1 MVNAKTSFMCIAG
14 GTVDAIT
21 LSYNPIK
28 FSLTDGIIIGF
39 RASGANTSTTPTAN
53 ADGTGAKTIVQKG
66 GQALEPGTI
75 PGANAVIILQYD
87 LANDRFELVNNGV
100 GNIEDDEFCFVA
112 ASRFLTKN

>member
-1 MVNAKTSFMCIAG
+1 MINAKTSLY
-14 GTVDAIT
+14 GTATGTADAIVV
-21 LSYNPIK
+21 SCSPIPVT
-28 FSLTDGIIIGF
+28 LTDGITFLF
-39 RASGANTSTTPTAN
+39 RAIGKNTITNPTLN